1 MRLTR
6 VSVMF
11 LMLEMVL
18 EADGHSE
25 VLVFDDHG
33 RTTPKWALN
42 SHSAVVVD
50 GDMSLRVL

>member
-33 RTTPKWALN
+33 RTTPKQVLN
-42 SHSAVVVD
+42 SHLAVVVD
-50 GDMSLRVL
+50 GDMSLGVL